1 MVTELLNASHQV
13 ASLQVGARI
22 QRDLRLFP
30 GVLHRS
36 VPGTFVAKAIS
47 DLYGEA
53 GLERPTSS
61 TAPIRSEPRLHYY
74 VTDMN
79 DEVRDAQQVVMA
91 SRSKRYGSKL
101 TSALSS
107 VVVGQRSSA

>member
-36 VPGTFVAKAIS
+36 VPGTFVAIAIS

-61 TAPIRSEPRLHYY
+61 TAPIHSEPRLYYY
-74 VTDMN
+74 VTGLN
-79 DEVRDAQQVVMA
+79 DDVRDAQQVVLA
-91 SRSKRYGSKL
+91 SLTKRNG
-101 TSALSS
+101 
-107 VVVGQRSSA
+107 